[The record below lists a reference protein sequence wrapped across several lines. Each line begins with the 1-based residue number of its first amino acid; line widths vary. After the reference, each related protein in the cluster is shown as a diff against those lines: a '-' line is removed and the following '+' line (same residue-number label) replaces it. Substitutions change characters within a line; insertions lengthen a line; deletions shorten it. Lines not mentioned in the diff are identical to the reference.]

1 MTIFK
6 GTAEYYAK
14 YRPQYPEWVIKTLA
28 DKLHLDGKGSLLDVG
43 CGTGTLAIPLSKYF
57 DKVLAVDIDP
67 EMIEEGRRIA
77 KGLGIKNI
85 EWLAKNGEELDNSI
99 GTFKIITFG
108 NSLHWFDM
116 DKILKFAYSILE
128 PNGAVVDVGGSSIW
142 RYAPEAWQQKTLEV
156 IKKYLGEERRTIQGK
171 YKTPSKKYSEYIQ
184 DAGFKDIQT
193 WEFYFDS
200 RLFKADEVINAQF
213 STSYASRE
221 LLGKDADNFAN
232 DLKAELLKINPDNKF
247 PDKTAGSVVIGWK

>member
-28 DKLHLDGKGSLLDVG
+28 EKLKLDGKGKLLDIG
-43 CGTGTLAIPLSKYF
+43 CGTGTLAITLSKYF
-57 DKVLAVDIDP
+57 DEVLAVDIDSG
-67 EMIEEGRRIA
+67 MVEEGA
-77 KGLGIKNI
+77 KIVKELGIDNI
-85 EWLAKNGEELDNSI
+85 KWLAENGEDLDSSI

-108 NSLHWFDM
+108 NSLHWFNI
-116 DKILKFAYSILE
+116 DKILKFSYSILE
-128 PNGAVVDVGGSSIW
+128 PNGAVVFVGGSSIW
-142 RYAPEAWQQKTLEV
+142 RYAPEPWQKKTLQV
-156 IKKYLGEERRTIQGK
+156 IKKYLGEERLTIQGK

-184 DAGFKDIQT
+184 DAGFRDIQT

-200 RLFKADEVINAQF
+200 RIFAADEVVNAQF

-221 LLGKDADNFAN
+221 LLGKDADNFAK
-232 DLKAELLKINPDNKF
+232 DLKSELLKSNPDNKF
-247 PDKTAGSVVIGWK
+247 PDKTAGSVIIGWK